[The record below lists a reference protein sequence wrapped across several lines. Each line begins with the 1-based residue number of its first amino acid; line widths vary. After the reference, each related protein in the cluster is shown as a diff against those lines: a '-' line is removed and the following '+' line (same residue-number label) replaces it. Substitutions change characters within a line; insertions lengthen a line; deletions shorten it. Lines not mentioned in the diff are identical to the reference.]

1 MASYLGGKTKTFTNR
16 ETVTP
21 SNDST
26 TRAMAEMIIIS
37 WSRNIIT
44 TRVMVA
50 RVITLAIFK
59 ALRIPIKM
67 VTVTPIIIGELPKK
81 CTMTTAKIPPSI
93 AAITRLKK
101 VSIDPRTVCCNPM
114 IAVKAGMTGSTKGNQ
129 SAIKILSITPRPVLN
144 ILAPSFIVIQSF
156 LMFFIIL

>member
-1 MASYLGGKTKTFTNR
+1 MDLKRTKISLEVLLTSSYRMASYLGGKTKTFTNR

-26 TRAMAEMIIIS
+26 TRAMAEVIIIS
-37 WSRNIIT
+37 WSRSIIT

-50 RVITLAIFK
+50 KVITLAILSVRK
-59 ALRIPIKM
+59 IPIKI

-81 CTMTTAKIPPSI
+81 FTMTTATTPPSI

-101 VSIDPRTVCCNPM
+101 VSIDPLTVCCKPM
-114 IAVKAGMTGSTKGNQ
+114 MAVKAGMTDSTKGNQ
-129 SAIKILSITPRPVLN
+129 SAIN
-144 ILAPSFIVIQSF
+144 I
-156 LMFFIIL
+156 